1 MDLKKLMNQSFFT
14 RTASGIVLV
23 LILLAAG
30 LLGGEVLYVFT
41 LVISL
46 VGVYEM
52 LGVVGLKNSLLGCF
66 AYIGTVLY
74 YILIRTYETEYTE
87 LLIIGYLMA
96 VLAVYVFTY
105 PKYRTEQVL
114 HVFFSL
120 VYAGILMSYIYLV
133 RSTEDGIVY
142 IWLIFLCSW
151 GCDTCAYLTG
161 VTCGKHKM
169 APILSPKKSVEGG
182 IGGVVG
188 AVLLGALYG
197 FLMRNNVSI
206 EYPVL
211 LCGIICGVGGL
222 ISMVGD
228 LAASAVK
235 RNYEIKDYGKLI
247 PGHGGIL
254 DRFDSVLFTAP
265 VIYYLVL
272 FFAS

>member
-1 MDLKKLMNQSFFT
+1 MDLKKLMNKSFLT
-14 RTASGIVLV
+14 RTVSGIVLV

-30 LLGGEVLYVFT
+30 LLGGDVLYGLT
-41 LVISL
+41 LIISL

-52 LGVVGLKNSLLGCF
+52 LGVLKLKNSLIGYF
-66 AYIGTVLY
+66 AYGATIVY
-74 YILIRTYETEYTE
+74 YLLIRIFETEYTE
-87 LLIIGYLMA
+87 VFFIGYLM
-96 VLAVYVFTY
+96 VILAVYVFTY
-105 PKYRTEQVL
+105 PKYKTEEVL
-114 HVFFSL
+114 LTYFS
-120 VYAGILMSYIYLV
+120 VIYAAVLMSYIYLV
-133 RSTEDGIVY
+133 RCTDDGIIM

-169 APILSPKKSVEGG
+169 APVLSPKKSVEGG
-182 IGGVVG
+182 IGGVIG

-197 FLMRNNVSI
+197 FILRDNISMAH
-206 EYPVL
+206 PAL
-211 LCGIICGVGGL
+211 TLGIICGAGGL

-235 RNYEIKDYGKLI
+235 RNYDIKDYGKLI

-265 VIYYLVL
+265 VIYYLVSFL
-272 FFAS
+272 G

>member
-14 RTASGIVLV
+14 RTASGVVLV
-23 LILLAAG
+23 LILLATG
-30 LLGGEVLYVFT
+30 LLGGNVLYVFT
-41 LVISL
+41 LAISL

-52 LGVVGLKNSLLGCF
+52 LGVAGLKNSLIGCF
-66 AYIGTVLY
+66 AYAGTVLY
-74 YILIRTYETEYTE
+74 YILIRTYETEFTE
-87 LLIIGYLMA
+87 VFIIGYLMA
-96 VLAVYVFTY
+96 VLAAYVFTY
-105 PKYRTEQVL
+105 PKYKTEQVL
-114 HVFFSL
+114 HVFFAL
-120 VYAGILMSYIYLV
+120 IYAGILMSYIYLV
-133 RSTEDGIVY
+133 RCAEDGIVF

-182 IGGVVG
+182 IG
-188 AVLLGALYG
+188 ALYG
-197 FLMRNNVSI
+197 FLMRNNVSM

-235 RNYEIKDYGKLI
+235 RNYEIKDYGTLI